1 MLHCAPSRDG
11 VKTVM
16 RRFSRELLL
25 VSCAVSHLVSCAVS
39 QESCCL
45 FLKLPCN
52 IPQPQIAPPSSALTV
67 RGRSAQSHSILPFHS
82 RHAHACMSAR
92 IGCGPGLQPPR
103 FLVLVVRVAQD
114 NRQQQEAV
122 VGWGL
127 GLGLL
132 TDNEERERAR
142 ARERKREILL
152 LHFLYGKVGMEE
164 DGAKMV

>member
-1 MLHCAPSRDG
+1 
-11 VKTVM
+11 
-16 RRFSRELLL
+16 
-25 VSCAVSHLVSCAVS
+25 
-39 QESCCL
+39 
-45 FLKLPCN
+45 
-52 IPQPQIAPPSSALTV
+52 
-67 RGRSAQSHSILPFHS
+67 
-82 RHAHACMSAR
+82 MSAR

-142 ARERKREILL
+142 ECESEREEERDPPSPLPLRQSW
-152 LHFLYGKVGMEE
+152 HGGGWGE
-164 DGAKMV
+164 DGVRQVFVYAKFWGYNLGGMY

>member
-1 MLHCAPSRDG
+1 MCA
-11 VKTVM
+11 
-16 RRFSRELLL
+16 
-25 VSCAVSHLVSCAVS
+25 
-39 QESCCL
+39 CL
-45 FLKLPCN
+45 
-52 IPQPQIAPPSSALTV
+52 
-67 RGRSAQSHSILPFHS
+67 R
-82 RHAHACMSAR
+82 R
-92 IGCGPGLQPPR
+92 IGRGLGLQPPR
-103 FLVLVVRVAQD
+103 FLVLVVRVAHD